1 MHQYAK
7 GEFPKYTCHA
17 WLVDGKFAV
26 CSDLGEIL
34 IMEQNGE
41 FKGWSAGDIRTAF
54 PILAMETFVMGASNA
69 AGANNAG
76 KSGFIVAGQGGL
88 IRVFH
93 KSETD
98 PKKPY
103 LKVEGDD
110 LYPAIEHYPKEA
122 NLVYRDIDMQKI
134 NSIVL
139 SPKCDTI
146 VFTTKLNQI
155 IKVPINLDRPNEEQR
170 YEHLVASF
178 HSKPISGLDV
188 CIKKQLVATC
198 SGDRT
203 VRLWSYT
210 AGNTF

>member
-1 MHQYAK
+1 
-7 GEFPKYTCHA
+7 
-17 WLVDGKFAV
+17 
-26 CSDLGEIL
+26 
-34 IMEQNGE
+34 MEQNGE

>member
-34 IMEQNGE
+34 IMEQSGE
-41 FKGWSAGDIRTAF
+41 FKGWSAGDTRTAF

-110 LYPAIEHYPKEA
+110 LYPAIEHYPKE
-122 NLVYRDIDMQKI
+122 
-134 NSIVL
+134 
-139 SPKCDTI
+139 
-146 VFTTKLNQI
+146 
-155 IKVPINLDRPNEEQR
+155 
-170 YEHLVASF
+170 
-178 HSKPISGLDV
+178 
-188 CIKKQLVATC
+188 
-198 SGDRT
+198 
-203 VRLWSYT
+203 
-210 AGNTF
+210 